1 MWMNNFFLQQII
13 IIGSGLDMTFHISI
27 IHPISIS
34 KCTMYLDT
42 SIVLNCIPFCTEF
55 EAVWN
60 PLQIMSLG
68 AEIMPQYRQE
78 APKTPPHIL
87 LHYCAFK
94 AIWDWIILWWDSSL
108 TKVLF
113 WKSFLLGPN
122 HICTVYTLHT
132 CQFLGLLASCL
143 PVSKTAKNFNLL
155 LFQNRSVYDWFGP
168 YLPYP
173 RH

>member
-1 MWMNNFFLQQII
+1 MWMNKSFLQQII
-13 IIGSGLDMTFHISI
+13 IIGSSLDMTFHISI

-34 KCTMYLDT
+34 NCTMYL
-42 SIVLNCIPFCTEF
+42 VLECIFCTEF

-122 HICTVYTLHT
+122 HICTHYISWVTGQLST
-132 CQFLGLLASCL
+132 SIQDSQKFQFAFISESICVWLIW
-143 PVSKTAKNFNLL
+143 PMKK
-155 LFQNRSVYDWFGP
+155 LFKFTIFI
-168 YLPYP
+168 
-173 RH
+173 